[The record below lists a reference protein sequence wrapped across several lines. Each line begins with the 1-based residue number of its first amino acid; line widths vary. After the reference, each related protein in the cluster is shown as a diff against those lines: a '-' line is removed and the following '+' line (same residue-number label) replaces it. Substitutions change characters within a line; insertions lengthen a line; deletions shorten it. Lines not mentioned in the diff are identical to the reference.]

1 MMMLNGVSE
10 LEKALQFVGLGQGQ
24 AGGNTEA
31 AGKKRR
37 RRWRRRRRSI
47 SRWREEGGF
56 QSTLEAKKYWAFRY
70 YQFQFT
76 HVFCFYESSHE
87 IEQELKL

>member
-1 MMMLNGVSE
+1 MMMLDRVPE

-37 RRWRRRRRSI
+37 RRWRRRSI
-47 SRWREEGGF
+47 SRWREGGGF
-56 QSTLEAKKYWAFRY
+56 QSTWRPRNIGLLNITNFKSYLKIN
-70 YQFQFT
+70 T
-76 HVFCFYESSHE
+76 CFLHTF
-87 IEQELKL
+87 

>member
-56 QSTLEAKKYWAFRY
+56 QSTLEAKKYWAFINIVNFNSY
-70 YQFQFT
+70 LKINT
-76 HVFCFYESSHE
+76 CFLHTF
-87 IEQELKL
+87 

>member
-24 AGGNTEA
+24 AGSNTEA

-47 SRWREEGGF
+47 SRWREGGGF
-56 QSTLEAKKYWAFRY
+56 QSTWRPRNIGLLNITNFNSYLKIN
-70 YQFQFT
+70 T
-76 HVFCFYESSHE
+76 CFLHTF
-87 IEQELKL
+87 